1 MLRNWSVATFKN
13 MRKLVLISMCVFGA
27 IVANAQ
33 KISYT
38 GSLTCLKN
46 ETAVNYQFTYD
57 NMMVGKMSEVDYISR
72 ETDEAE
78 QKRAG
83 RGEVWRT
90 QWESD
95 KKNVYPE
102 KFKELFAKYG
112 KIKPSDEPQK
122 YTLIVNT
129 DFLEPGFNAIAVRR
143 DAMVNLTVKI
153 VETANP
159 ENVVATVTIL
169 KVPGS
174 TFWGTDIS
182 VADRVGEA
190 YAKAGKDFGATVAKY
205 CKK

>member
-1 MLRNWSVATFKN
+1 
-13 MRKLVLISMCVFGA
+13 MRKFVFIAICVFGA

-46 ETAVNYQFTYD
+46 EKAVNYQFTYD
-57 NMMVGKMSEVDYISR
+57 NMKVGDMSETDYISKKK
-72 ETDEAE
+72 DEAE
-78 QKRAG
+78 EKHTG
-83 RGEVWRT
+83 RGDVWLT

-95 KKNVYPE
+95 KKNVFPQ
-102 KFKELFAKYG
+102 KFKELFEKYG
-112 KIKPSDEPQK
+112 KIAASDEPQK

-143 DAMVNLTVKI
+143 DAMINLTIKI
-153 VETANP
+153 VETENP
-159 ENVVATVTIL
+159 ENIVATVTVL
-169 KVPGS
+169 KSPGS

>member
-1 MLRNWSVATFKN
+1 MKKVISVIMCHFA
-13 MRKLVLISMCVFGA
+13 ISM
-27 IVANAQ
+27 ANAQ
-33 KISYT
+33 KIDYT

-46 ETAVNYQFTYD
+46 ENAVNYKFTYE
-57 NMMVGKMSEVDYISR
+57 NMKVGDMSETDYISKKK
-72 ETDEAE
+72 DEAE
-78 QKRAG
+78 EKHAG
-83 RGEVWRT
+83 RGDVWLA

-95 KKNVYPE
+95 KKNVFPQ
-102 KFKELFAKYG
+102 KFKELFEKYG

-129 DFLEPGFNAIAVRR
+129 DFLEPGFNAVAVRR
-143 DAMVNLTVKI
+143 DAKIDLTVKI

-169 KVPGS
+169 KAPGS
-174 TFWGTDIS
+174 TFWGTDLS